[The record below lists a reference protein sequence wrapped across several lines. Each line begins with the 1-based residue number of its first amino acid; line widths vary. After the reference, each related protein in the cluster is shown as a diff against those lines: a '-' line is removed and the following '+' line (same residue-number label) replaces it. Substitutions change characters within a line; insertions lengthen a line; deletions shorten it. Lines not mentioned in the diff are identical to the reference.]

1 MGEARLTLRDIA
13 RALGVSTST
22 VSLALRDSPRI
33 STPVRERVKA
43 EAERIGYST
52 DLAGTL
58 LRTSRPRI
66 IGLLCRLDQDLHFTY
81 HEHIL
86 ATAAARGYRT
96 VVAGIS
102 RSTSAADAL
111 VSLRQLRCQAL
122 IVIDPGSLGSLG
134 PQTGMPTVV
143 IGQERPF
150 ASCDLVTSDNLAGTA
165 EVTDHLVAAGHRAA
179 IYLAGP
185 AGTSARTRR
194 LTLLETARGTPLSV
208 RVVLGGATV
217 DAGFASTLA
226 LIERG
231 ELIRADAA
239 DAAGATV
246 AADAARDGHPRRATA
261 LLCYNDQ
268 CAQGALVALARRGL
282 SVPDDI
288 SVTGFDNTRGAASRA
303 FDLTAAGSRSRR
315 WRWTWRSP
323 GARAGTVLPAVSRC
337 APGWWRD
344 PPPAPRPAHHERA
357 AGGDR
362 DRAPS
367 ASDRS
372 GTRGGSAGAHG
383 RAAPASRPQ
392 QGSVTRRASSS
403 L

>member
-58 LRTSRPRI
+58 LRTSRPSI

-81 HEHIL
+81 REHIL

-150 ASCDLVTSDNLAGTA
+150 ASCDLVTSDNLAGPRSTSRAPREPPPGRDGSPCWRRPGGPRCRCGSYSAGRPSMPASPRRWPSSSAASSFAPTRPTQRAPRSRPTQRETA
-165 EVTDHLVAAGHRAA
+165 IHGGRRRSCATT
-179 IYLAGP
+179 
-185 AGTSARTRR
+185 TSARR
-194 LTLLETARGTPLSV
+194 ARSWPWPV
-208 RVVLGGATV
+208 GACPCPT
-217 DAGFASTLA
+217 T
-226 LIERG
+226 
-231 ELIRADAA
+231 
-239 DAAGATV
+239 
-246 AADAARDGHPRRATA
+246 
-261 LLCYNDQ
+261 
-268 CAQGALVALARRGL
+268 
-282 SVPDDI
+282 
-288 SVTGFDNTRGAASRA
+288 
-303 FDLTAAGSRSRR
+303 
-315 WRWTWRSP
+315 SP
-323 GARAGTVLPAVSRC
+323 
-337 APGWWRD
+337 
-344 PPPAPRPAHHERA
+344 
-357 AGGDR
+357 
-362 DRAPS
+362 
-367 ASDRS
+367 
-372 GTRGGSAGAHG
+372 
-383 RAAPASRPQ
+383 
-392 QGSVTRRASSS
+392 
-403 L
+403 

>member
-239 DAAGATV
+239 DAA
-246 AADAARDGHPRRATA
+246 RDGHPRRATA

-282 SVPDDI
+282 SAPDDI

-303 FDLTAAGSRSRR
+303 FDLTSVDREPAAVA
-315 WRWTWRSP
+315 T
-323 GARAGTVLPAVSRC
+323 LAVDMAISRC
-337 APGWWRD
+337 EGRD
-344 PPPAPRPAHHERA
+344 GPP
-357 AGGDR
+357 
-362 DRAPS
+362 
-367 ASDRS
+367 RS
-372 GTRGGSAGAHG
+372 ESVRTRMVA
-383 RAAPASRPQ
+383 
-392 QGSVTRRASSS
+392 RASSGPAPGAP
-403 L
+403 

>member
-1 MGEARLTLRDIA
+1 
-13 RALGVSTST
+13 
-22 VSLALRDSPRI
+22 
-33 STPVRERVKA
+33 
-43 EAERIGYST
+43 
-52 DLAGTL
+52 
-58 LRTSRPRI
+58 
-66 IGLLCRLDQDLHFTY
+66 
-81 HEHIL
+81 
-86 ATAAARGYRT
+86 
-96 VVAGIS
+96 
-102 RSTSAADAL
+102 
-111 VSLRQLRCQAL
+111 
-122 IVIDPGSLGSLG
+122 
-134 PQTGMPTVV
+134 MPTVV

-303 FDLTAAGSRSRR
+303 FDLTSVDREPAAVATLAVDMAISRCEGRDGPP
-315 WRWTWRSP
+315 RSESVRTRMVARSSSGPAP
-323 GARAGTVLPAVSRC
+323 GAP
-337 APGWWRD
+337 
-344 PPPAPRPAHHERA
+344 
-357 AGGDR
+357 
-362 DRAPS
+362 
-367 ASDRS
+367 
-372 GTRGGSAGAHG
+372 
-383 RAAPASRPQ
+383 
-392 QGSVTRRASSS
+392 
-403 L
+403 

>member
-246 AADAARDGHPRRATA
+246 AADAARDGHPRRVTA

-303 FDLTAAGSRSRR
+303 FDLTSVDREPAAVATLAVDMAISRCEGRDDPP
-315 WRWTWRSP
+315 RSESVRTRMVARSSSGPAP
-323 GARAGTVLPAVSRC
+323 GAP
-337 APGWWRD
+337 
-344 PPPAPRPAHHERA
+344 
-357 AGGDR
+357 
-362 DRAPS
+362 
-367 ASDRS
+367 
-372 GTRGGSAGAHG
+372 
-383 RAAPASRPQ
+383 
-392 QGSVTRRASSS
+392 
-403 L
+403 

>member
-239 DAAGATV
+239 DAA
-246 AADAARDGHPRRATA
+246 RDGHPRRATA

-303 FDLTAAGSRSRR
+303 FDLTSVDREPAAVATVDMAISRCEGRDGPP
-315 WRWTWRSP
+315 RSESVRTRMVARSSSGPAP
-323 GARAGTVLPAVSRC
+323 GAP
-337 APGWWRD
+337 
-344 PPPAPRPAHHERA
+344 
-357 AGGDR
+357 
-362 DRAPS
+362 
-367 ASDRS
+367 
-372 GTRGGSAGAHG
+372 
-383 RAAPASRPQ
+383 
-392 QGSVTRRASSS
+392 
-403 L
+403 